1 MSNETVGQQ
10 SLQAGVRISSEL
22 LVPGGS
28 HLIKGDFRQAG
39 LHAGLSL
46 LARAL
51 FGLPGTLLVTTNSIA
66 KAVTGRHLHEHVLGL
81 VGAQTQSS
89 QKTPPRKR
97 ARLGTP
103 NAAGG
108 AALTPREGSP
118 PAKKSRTRTAAKRG
132 KASGSRV
139 KV

>member
-1 MSNETVGQQ
+1 MSNETVAQQ
-10 SLQAGVRISSEL
+10 SLQTGVQISSEI

-28 HLIKGDFRQAG
+28 NLVKGDFRQAG

-46 LARAL
+46 LARAM
-51 FGLPGTLLVTTNSIA
+51 FGLPGALLVTTNSIA
-66 KAVTGRHLHEHVLGL
+66 KAVTGRHLHEHVLEL
-81 VGAQTQSS
+81 VGTQAQSS
-89 QKTPPRKR
+89 PRTPPRKT
-97 ARLGTP
+97 ARLGIP

-118 PAKKSRTRTAAKRG
+118 PAKKSRTKTAAKRG
-132 KASGSRV
+132 KASGSRL